1 MENIL
6 ERCTHVQLLD
16 GSVVDMTEKA
26 CDALLAKLNGLSA
39 KALRC
44 LGLAYKDD
52 LQELSDYD
60 GETHPGHATL
70 LDTSNYDKVENNLV
84 FVGMAGL
91 RVRTTLWSFILWYF
105 KPFLTGESLC
115 TEAIRLLLWAFGG
128 HL

>member
-6 ERCTHVQLLD
+6 ERCSYVQLSD
-16 GSVVDMTEKA
+16 GSVVNMTEGA
-26 CDALLAKLNGLSA
+26 RDSLLAKLNGLSA

-60 GETHPGHATL
+60 GEAHPGHGKL
-70 LDTSNYDKVENNLV
+70 LDTSNYDRVESNLI

-91 RVRTTLWSFILWYF
+91 RVIIL
-105 KPFLTGESLC
+105 P
-115 TEAIRLLLWAFGG
+115 
-128 HL
+128 